1 MSEFFKLLEAV
12 FKLERVLHCNREQA
26 ERFVAACY
34 AGTAY
39 DGECPGDKL
48 DLFMKGG
55 IFDLFACADDGGAR
69 IAGAIYGALEADG
82 FRFNVDLDER
92 DESDDEDLG
101 YLTLNVQPGDMS
113 LLGAVFSGYLE
124 DCINADPEDE
134 EERERVD
141 SLYNRLTMGGE

>member
-92 DESDDEDLG
+92 DERDELSIDEIFG
-101 YLTLNVQPGDMS
+101 IFLNRRMWQPQHRQ
-113 LLGAVFSGYLE
+113 
-124 DCINADPEDE
+124 IP
-134 EERERVD
+134 R
-141 SLYNRLTMGGE
+141 